1 MSPAAKAWACHASPY
16 NAQGRLEAESGCS
29 IVVPNVRY
37 VVFSQQV
44 REKGTT
50 MAGCD
55 GTKKTAVTNTIFM
68 GGPFDTE
75 IEAQNAIR
83 DGLKMVTATQAVCNG
98 DCDDDDD
105 C

>member
-1 MSPAAKAWACHASPY
+1 
-16 NAQGRLEAESGCS
+16 
-29 IVVPNVRY
+29 
-37 VVFSQQV
+37 
-44 REKGTT
+44 